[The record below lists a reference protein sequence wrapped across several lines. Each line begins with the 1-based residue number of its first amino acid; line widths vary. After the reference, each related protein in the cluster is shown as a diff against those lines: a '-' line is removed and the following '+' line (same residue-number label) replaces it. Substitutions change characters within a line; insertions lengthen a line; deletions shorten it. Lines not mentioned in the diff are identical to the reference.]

1 MSRSKQPSEFKNV
14 EGIEY
19 FDFEEDF
26 VEENIR
32 CIPMIVRF
40 KLDKAGIKLKLAE
53 WVKLNTEEKLQLAL
67 MPSGNDGEI
76 GNYREWLTERIRLK
90 TGNEATAL
98 PVEEH
103 PAWQDRQRIPDEL
116 AAECRKRGKT
126 ITEDQWSSL
135 TDLQRFALL
144 KLSRPGHENRNLPKA
159 LKEFGVDL
167 KT

>member
-1 MSRSKQPSEFKNV
+1 MSRNKQSSEFKNV

-53 WVKLNTEEKLQLAL
+53 WAKLNTEEKLQLAL
-67 MPSGNDGEI
+67 MPLGNDEEV

-90 TGNEATAL
+90 TGNEAL
-98 PVEEH
+98 VGCCHFPVDNLT
-103 PAWQDRQRIPDEL
+103 PFFLL
-116 AAECRKRGKT
+116 AV
-126 ITEDQWSSL
+126 
-135 TDLQRFALL
+135 
-144 KLSRPGHENRNLPKA
+144 PNNY
-159 LKEFGVDL
+159 
-167 KT
+167 